1 MRSMSRYPFFVFA
14 LVCALC
20 AVPAQAR
27 SRVIVRV
34 NGGASVLHSLCALLS
49 CNVEESIGDPLGQ
62 VFLVTSRL
70 GTDTLIT
77 ELTSATD
84 VIDCEPDQLA
94 KVTDST
100 STVPVALTDS
110 TPVTYYGQT
119 VPHGYV
125 AQPAVGI
132 VRLADAQAAFG
143 VTGAGD
149 VAVIDTGVDPDH
161 PVLSGVLL
169 SGYDFTRDQSGASE
183 RNDVTFPKPPG
194 VGQPQRVNSNTVANV
209 TQSTA
214 AVVDGSGAYG
224 AFGHG
229 TMVAGIIHL
238 VAPSS
243 MIQPFKVFGSDG
255 TGNLSDILRA
265 IYLAARSG
273 VQVMNMS
280 FSFSSYSPEVKNAI
294 NHANRQGIICVA
306 AAGNDGQQTTV
317 YPAALTNLVMGV
329 ASTTDTDQLSS
340 FSNYG
345 PQIVWVGAPGE
356 GIVSTYPFGTYAA
369 GWGTS
374 FSTPLVAGTAA
385 LLWQSNVHYDESGAA
400 QAIAHAVTVN
410 SNLGNGRLDIYQAV
424 REAQ

>member
-20 AVPAQAR
+20 AVPAQAS

-62 VFLVTSRL
+62 VFLITSRL

-77 ELTSATD
+77 ELTSATG

-143 VTGAGD
+143 VTGAGE

-169 SGYDFTRDQSGASE
+169 AGYDFTRDQSGASE
-183 RNDVTFPKPPG
+183 RNDVTFPNPPG
-194 VGQPQRVNSNTVANV
+194 VGNPHRVNSKAVANV

-243 MIQPFKVFGSDG
+243 MILPIKVFGSDG

-273 VQVMNMS
+273 VQVINMS

-385 LLWQSNVHYDESGAA
+385 LLWQSNVHYDESSAA